1 MILIVGLG
9 NPGEK
14 YIKTR
19 HNIGFRIINELG
31 RKNNFPDFKFSKRF
45 NAEISKENLNKKRII
60 LAKPKTFM
68 NNSGKAAKSII
79 NYYSLQ
85 IKNLFVVHDDI
96 DLPLG
101 KMKISKDRGSA
112 GQKGVQSIIN
122 ELKTK
127 DFIRFRIGIKPTK
140 QEIKIKNIEKFVL
153 QKFNKDEEKIIKET
167 IKKTAEAIEI
177 AIKQD
182 IEKAMNKF
190 NK

>member
-85 IKNLFVVHDDI
+85 TKNLFVVHDDI